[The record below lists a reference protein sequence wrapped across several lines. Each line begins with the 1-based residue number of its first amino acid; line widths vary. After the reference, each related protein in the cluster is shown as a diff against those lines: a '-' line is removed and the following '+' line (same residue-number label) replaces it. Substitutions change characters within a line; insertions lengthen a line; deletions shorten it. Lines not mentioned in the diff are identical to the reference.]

1 MTQSFFRRVMQGTYS
16 GMQRYPRHLW
26 ASVREAAHGD
36 EEAHRLIRPEWARNG
51 TSRTT
56 REHSPEPMID
66 LSATWIGHA
75 TVLLR
80 LGSVNIL
87 TDPVFSKRIG
97 MSVAAK
103 TFGLARLAPP
113 ACKLDDLPPIDIVL
127 LSHAHFDHLDKPT
140 LKHIASDRTVVVT
153 AERTRRLIP
162 SGFAE
167 VIELPWGE
175 TFEHLG
181 IRILALEA
189 AHWGARTALD
199 QNRGYSSYLLDSPAG
214 RVFFAGDTAYTR
226 MFDQLGGPD
235 MSMNDDPGR
244 RRGVDLA
251 VFGIGAYEPWINAHA
266 SPEQVW
272 DMFTRMSASSLL
284 PMHHSTFE
292 LGREPL
298 DEPMKRL
305 RLAARDDWGR
315 VIGREFG
322 ETWRPR
328 VAASSVEEGPAART
342 PQPR

>member
-26 ASVREAAHGD
+26 ASVREAAQGD
-36 EEAHRLIRPEWARNG
+36 AQGHRLVRPEWARNG
-51 TSRTT
+51 AARMNGT
-56 REHSPEPMID
+56 RAGTPQID

-80 LGSVNIL
+80 VGEVNIL
-87 TDPVFSKRIG
+87 TDPVFSRRIG

-140 LKHIASDRTVVVT
+140 LKHIASDRTVIVT

-162 SGFAE
+162 PGFAE

-181 IRILALEA
+181 VRILALEA

-199 QNRGYSSYLLDSPAG
+199 QRRGYSSYLLDSAAG
-214 RVFFAGDTAYTR
+214 RVFFAGDTAYTSL
-226 MFDQLGGPD
+226 FDQLGTHGPGTALGEAP
-235 MSMNDDPGR
+235 NGRGR
-244 RRGVDLA
+244 RAGVDLA
-251 VFGIGAYEPWINAHA
+251 IFGIGAYEPWINAHA

-272 DMFTRMSASSLL
+272 DMFTRMNATLLL

-305 RLAARDDWGR
+305 RLAARDDWERVVGR
-315 VIGREFG
+315 DFG
-322 ETWRPR
+322 ETWR
-328 VAASSVEEGPAART
+328 SPAGAIRAHE
-342 PQPR
+342 